1 MVPNTAERGSGGE
14 DDDGG
19 GQEKGKRRGRR
30 DIWCG
35 ILLMAQALYPVCQE
49 LLFTQSS
56 NLTVPYT
63 PSSNLMRTCS
73 IWVLRPRSLPLL
85 PWLILFQPHWPLLLL
100 KPSRELSPC
109 TSAPSFCPCI
119 PTSIPIHPPA
129 VSPTV
134 LRGLGELSPPLHSQ
148 KLTQPGH
155 LYLITTH
162 NTLPLVTQLCNLLFL
177 EKWVR
182 V

>member
-1 MVPNTAERGSGGE
+1 MGTSSLP
-14 DDDGG
+14 
-19 GQEKGKRRGRR
+19 
-30 DIWCG
+30 
-35 ILLMAQALYPVCQE
+35 QALYPVCQE

-56 NLTVPYT
+56 NLTAPYT
-63 PSSNLMRTCS
+63 PSLNLMRTCS
-73 IWVLRPRSLPLL
+73 IWVLRPRLLPLL
-85 PWLILFQPHWPLLLL
+85 PWLILFQPHWSLLLL

-109 TSAPSFCPCI
+109 
-119 PTSIPIHPPA
+119 PTLILPLHPHLHSHPPTCC
-129 VSPTV
+129 VTHSPE
-134 LRGLGELSPPLHSQ
+134 GLGELSSPLHSQ